1 MTENKKRFR
10 IEFTVD
16 AEGWSDKF
24 IKDSAIQELT
34 CMVPYPEDIT
44 FSEVEN
50 PWHTGTPT
58 EEGLYWV
65 VLQFHDDDGEVFYD
79 YAVSHWSRLFG
90 WDNSF
95 VVAWQKIEP
104 YKEKE
109 DAKSN
114 QDS

>member
-44 FSEVEN
+44 FSEAN
-50 PWHTGTPT
+50 PWHTGVPT
-58 EEGLYWV
+58 EEGWYLFTYKH
-65 VLQFHDDDGEVFYD
+65 LDSFRYATD
-79 YAVSHWSRLFG
+79 YYFVDRG
-90 WDNSF
+90 WTFSVDKTKML
-95 VVAWQKIEP
+95 AWMPIEP
-104 YKEKE
+104 YKEK
-109 DAKSN
+109 
-114 QDS
+114 QDGRTD